1 MKKLLFFFALL
12 LPIGAWASKIPYAVY
27 NNGTLTFK
35 YGEFTPNG
43 ITSWDVS
50 NTGSQPFLS
59 NDLSWDGNLKYVV
72 FESSFSEARPKS
84 CFGWFD
90 ACKGL
95 ESIVG
100 LEYLNTSEVTTMACM
115 FELCPKLKSI
125 NLSHF
130 NTSKVTDMKNMF
142 AGTTGI
148 TTLDLSSF
156 NTSKVTNMDYMF
168 DSSQN
173 ESPDGINWLR
183 VIYVGNNWSTASV
196 ISGTHMFDHCGNL
209 SGGNGTRWSSD
220 HIDYTYACIDTP
232 NTPGYLT
239 MVDNI
244 SYEGNGTKEDPWL
257 ISSVDE
263 LRAIHF
269 PGYYKLTKDIDMTEW
284 IDSNSPV
291 NGWPGFVR
299 QYISGIIF
307 DGDNHR
313 ITGLW
318 GKRDNFMY
326 GNGLFPQLQDS
337 TIKNLYVEVQKGKS
351 LSGVS
356 EISILTTFI
365 FKNGI
370 IENVKVKGKLEL
382 AGTYICPS
390 GGVGGLGSSI
400 SNSKIINSEA
410 EVEISDNNP
419 ENDSETDYG
428 LLAGSVISGENGE
441 SIITGCR
448 ASGKISSSWSLATIG
463 GLVGFSTATIT
474 KCSSSVSIY
483 STGDDSFA
491 GGLIG
496 ADNLSG
502 GSANISLCSAEG
514 VIYVHGKKSGTFQ
527 FGCQAGGLV
536 GYLKGSVTDCTSN
549 VDVMGTDYI
558 GGVVGY
564 CSGGNIRNCLTTGN
578 LFSRAEQS
586 NIGGIVGY
594 IQGNPVI
601 NGNVALVRS
610 IDAPAASPD
619 YVWKIAGR
627 VHESTLFPASNV
639 NYALTDMIIT
649 TKNGRKVDTNIRYDG
664 ISATAEDLHKQGAY
678 IALGWDFDNNWQMAP
693 YNLPEIRSLA
703 TPNTIIEFADAN
715 VKALCVSMWDTNNDG
730 EISRTE
736 AAAVTDL
743 GEVFKGNRDIIHFDE
758 LRFFTGIKEMPEWGT
773 FADCENLYSITIP
786 ASVNSLGGATFA
798 NCRNL
803 EEINVDT
810 RNSVYDSRLGCNAII
825 ETATNTLVVGGPRSN
840 MYNVK
845 TIGPASFWG
854 RNVPI
859 LDYVIPETVTSI
871 GANAF
876 TWSSIEEFSMPTT
889 IEDIGFQ
896 AFGYTPLKSITLPS
910 SLSTLGEEAFRN
922 CEEMTSVTIPDNLE
936 EIPDS
941 CFKYCTKLE
950 SIDLKN
956 VKKIGGG
963 AFGSTGLTSLVL
975 PASVK
980 EVCHEAFCGCPIT
993 TLDLGQVEK
1002 VGDAAFI
1009 GTAMEELTI
1018 PATLIEAGAETFSWN
1033 FSMKKAIFQDGCTK
1047 VFDTMFHGNENLSE
1061 VVLPNTIT
1069 EIQDRA
1075 FRACKSLSTVAWP
1088 NKLERIGEQAFQE
1101 SGITSVVL
1109 PQTMKWIG
1117 NQAFQYCN
1125 QLAGYVD
1132 LAYIEHLGYNA
1143 FSDCPLITMTSIP
1156 PTIVIDEYSWAAFS
1170 PSGLETVEFFEGTTR
1185 IDNLTFAGCE
1195 NLKNLPYGL
1204 PSTLESIG
1212 HNAFTECKSLESVT
1226 IPKNVNWIQE
1236 YAFSDCT
1243 KLTSV
1248 ISRIPDPTNMT
1259 FEDGVFTGISENA
1272 VLYVPKG
1279 TISAYNQKGWSNY
1292 FAQVL
1297 EEPDNT
1303 LYPKEL
1309 STRAGKQP
1317 TLAIAMDNDS
1327 KITAIQFDL
1336 VLPDGITVATDEGAM
1351 IITLGSRATKSH
1363 TYAKRIQDDG
1373 SIRIVISSNSSA
1385 VFSGNTGSVL
1395 LVKLNVSKQM
1405 ADGDYDVTVRNIELS
1420 SENGV
1425 AFHPE
1430 WASATITVGGVI
1442 MGDVDSNGSVTV
1454 NNAVWIVR
1462 RILNNTPAGFIE
1474 AAADLDGSG
1483 TISIND
1489 KVVLINHYILGKNK
1503 AATRAAAADNNATL
1517 SLADFDMVPGQTRTI
1532 EVMMSTTRTDIEAL
1546 QCDIYLPEG
1555 LEFVPKEEDGELFY
1569 AEKGGRATNSHSISS
1584 NIQEDGALRVVESS
1598 DEGAAFRQND
1608 KSVFTITVKAKD
1620 DAKVGKHTIRLANME
1635 LSYGQ
1640 PINPADVNVTISI
1653 DKLGDVN
1660 NDSEVNQS
1668 DISALAE
1675 LILSGTYKSSADLNG
1690 DGIVNAVDLVL
1701 LTNKIK

>member
-1 MKKLLFFFALL
+1 MMKKFFFFLALL
-12 LPIGAWASKIPYAVY
+12 LPIGVWASKIPYAVY

-59 NDLSWDGNLKYVV
+59 NNLSWDGNLKYVV

-239 MVDNI
+239 MVNNI

-356 EISILTTFI
+356 EISILTTFT
-365 FKNGI
+365 FENGI

-390 GGVGGLGSSI
+390 GGVGGLGSFI
-400 SNSKIINSEA
+400 RNSKIINSEA

-419 ENDSETDYG
+419 ENDSETSYG
-428 LLAGSVISGENGE
+428 LLAGSVYSEDNGE

-448 ASGKISSSWSLATIG
+448 ASGKISSSWPLATIG
-463 GLVGFSTATIT
+463 GLVGHSTATISR
-474 KCSSSVSIY
+474 CSSSVSIY

-496 ADNLSG
+496 ADNSSG
-502 GSANISLCSAEG
+502 GSANISLCSSEG
-514 VIYVHGKKSGTFQ
+514 VIYVHGKKSGTFI

-564 CSGGNIRNCLTTGN
+564 CSGGNVINCLTTGN
-578 LFSRAEQS
+578 LFSRVEQS

-594 IQGNPVI
+594 LQGNSVI
-601 NGNVALVRS
+601 KNNVALVRS

-649 TKNGRKVDTNIRYDG
+649 TKNGRKVDTDIRYDG

-678 IALGWDFDNNWQMAP
+678 IALGWDFDNNWQMAS

-730 EISRTE
+730 EISRKE

-758 LRFFTGIKEMPEWGT
+758 LRFFTGVKEMPEWVT

-825 ETATNTLVVGGPRSN
+825 ETATNTLVVGGPSSN

-845 TIGPASFWG
+845 TIG
-854 RNVPI
+854 
-859 LDYVIPETVTSI
+859 
-871 GANAF
+871 
-876 TWSSIEEFSMPTT
+876 
-889 IEDIGFQ
+889 
-896 AFGYTPLKSITLPS
+896 
-910 SLSTLGEEAFRN
+910 
-922 CEEMTSVTIPDNLE
+922 C
-936 EIPDS
+936 
-941 CFKYCTKLE
+941 
-950 SIDLKN
+950 
-956 VKKIGGG
+956 
-963 AFGSTGLTSLVL
+963 
-975 PASVK
+975 
-980 EVCHEAFCGCPIT
+980 
-993 TLDLGQVEK
+993 
-1002 VGDAAFI
+1002 
-1009 GTAMEELTI
+1009 
-1018 PATLIEAGAETFSWN
+1018 
-1033 FSMKKAIFQDGCTK
+1033 
-1047 VFDTMFHGNENLSE
+1047 
-1061 VVLPNTIT
+1061 
-1069 EIQDRA
+1069 
-1075 FRACKSLSTVAWP
+1075 
-1088 NKLERIGEQAFQE
+1088 
-1101 SGITSVVL
+1101 
-1109 PQTMKWIG
+1109 
-1117 NQAFQYCN
+1117 
-1125 QLAGYVD
+1125 
-1132 LAYIEHLGYNA
+1132 
-1143 FSDCPLITMTSIP
+1143 
-1156 PTIVIDEYSWAAFS
+1156 
-1170 PSGLETVEFFEGTTR
+1170 
-1185 IDNLTFAGCE
+1185 
-1195 NLKNLPYGL
+1195 
-1204 PSTLESIG
+1204 
-1212 HNAFTECKSLESVT
+1212 
-1226 IPKNVNWIQE
+1226 
-1236 YAFSDCT
+1236 
-1243 KLTSV
+1243 
-1248 ISRIPDPTNMT
+1248 
-1259 FEDGVFTGISENA
+1259 
-1272 VLYVPKG
+1272 
-1279 TISAYNQKGWSNY
+1279 
-1292 FAQVL
+1292 
-1297 EEPDNT
+1297 
-1303 LYPKEL
+1303 
-1309 STRAGKQP
+1309 
-1317 TLAIAMDNDS
+1317 
-1327 KITAIQFDL
+1327 
-1336 VLPDGITVATDEGAM
+1336 
-1351 IITLGSRATKSH
+1351 
-1363 TYAKRIQDDG
+1363 
-1373 SIRIVISSNSSA
+1373 
-1385 VFSGNTGSVL
+1385 
-1395 LVKLNVSKQM
+1395 
-1405 ADGDYDVTVRNIELS
+1405 
-1420 SENGV
+1420 
-1425 AFHPE
+1425 
-1430 WASATITVGGVI
+1430 
-1442 MGDVDSNGSVTV
+1442 
-1454 NNAVWIVR
+1454 
-1462 RILNNTPAGFIE
+1462 
-1474 AAADLDGSG
+1474 
-1483 TISIND
+1483 
-1489 KVVLINHYILGKNK
+1489 
-1503 AATRAAAADNNATL
+1503 
-1517 SLADFDMVPGQTRTI
+1517 
-1532 EVMMSTTRTDIEAL
+1532 
-1546 QCDIYLPEG
+1546 
-1555 LEFVPKEEDGELFY
+1555 
-1569 AEKGGRATNSHSISS
+1569 
-1584 NIQEDGALRVVESS
+1584 
-1598 DEGAAFRQND
+1598 
-1608 KSVFTITVKAKD
+1608 
-1620 DAKVGKHTIRLANME
+1620 
-1635 LSYGQ
+1635 
-1640 PINPADVNVTISI
+1640 
-1653 DKLGDVN
+1653 
-1660 NDSEVNQS
+1660 
-1668 DISALAE
+1668 
-1675 LILSGTYKSSADLNG
+1675 
-1690 DGIVNAVDLVL
+1690 
-1701 LTNKIK
+1701 